1 MGRDFIQKEL
11 NHQLEDLET
20 VYEISSVVAR
30 ETMGKKTAIYC
41 ASVEEARLVAERL
54 KDSYGINASWI
65 CSDTSRCPAEQRRSS
80 LESFANDPEGISHL
94 CNVGIL
100 TTGWDFP
107 ALEAIV
113 MARPTKSKP
122 LYTQIFGRGTRPLP
136 GIVDFEGSTPESRR
150 AAIAASAKPRF
161 LMIDLVDATMAHKIV
176 TSPDVMA
183 GEWGME
189 VTERVKEKLLEN
201 EAAAELD
208 EVMLDAVR
216 ELSDEKERLERD
228 KRKRIQA
235 EALYSYQDI
244 DPFSG
249 RAGSIK
255 KRPKKEQGA
264 RFPFGRFRGILVKNV
279 ETWYLRG
286 AIYNNK
292 PRLTVGWLRG
302 AVLKEL
308 KRRGEYDE

>member
-1 MGRDFIQKEL
+1 
-11 NHQLEDLET
+11 
-20 VYEISSVVAR
+20 
-30 ETMGKKTAIYC
+30 
-41 ASVEEARLVAERL
+41 
-54 KDSYGINASWI
+54 
-65 CSDTSRCPAEQRRSS
+65 
-80 LESFANDPEGISHL
+80 
-94 CNVGIL
+94 
-100 TTGWDFP
+100 
-107 ALEAIV
+107 

-208 EVMLDAVR
+208 EIMLDAVR
-216 ELSDEKERLERD
+216 ELSDEKERKERD

-279 ETWYLRG
+279 DTWYLRS

-292 PRLTVGWLRG
+292 PRLTAGWLRG